1 MHQFCY
7 ILPMPRIK
15 QDLVFTVA
23 KNLRAF
29 LRLDV
34 GLGSQVPE
42 APESVQMRLQ
52 ERIRNQQKMLEK
64 ARTENSSKNAS
75 KKVRSENPTEILRQT
90 HAIPIPDLS
99 VKRNQIFNS
108 LVSPLKPGKM
118 LDLGTGSGVFSL
130 MAADLGWK
138 VTAVDARTVR
148 MPDVDSEKESKKAEL
163 IRSVEWIE
171 ADVRDFHFEHG
182 EYDLICF
189 LGLIHHLGVKDQLEI
204 LRRCSE
210 TLTILSARV
219 APEVVVTEGP
229 YEGSYYYEKGET
241 REERDAIPSAAW
253 GNEVSFH
260 PTEESLLRMLQ
271 DCGFSKVM
279 AMRPPHNHNYNFYL
293 CLP

>member
-1 MHQFCY
+1 MDQFCY
-7 ILPMPRIK
+7 ISQMPRIK
-15 QDLVFTVA
+15 RDLVFTVA

-42 APESVQMRLQ
+42 APESVRMRLQ
-52 ERIRNQQKMLEK
+52 ERIRTQQKMLEK
-64 ARTENSSKNAS
+64 ARKENGSKNAS
-75 KKVRSENPTEILRQT
+75 KKVRSENPTEVLKRT
-90 HAIPIPDLS
+90 HAIPAPDLS

-108 LVSPLKPGKM
+108 LVAPLKPGKM
-118 LDLGTGSGVFSL
+118 LDLGTGPGVFSL

-148 MPDVDSEKESKKAEL
+148 MPDADSEKDPKRAEL
-163 IRSVEWIE
+163 IRSVEWVE
-171 ADVRDFHFEHG
+171 ADVRDFRFEQG

-189 LGLIHHLGVKDQLEI
+189 LGLMHHLGVEDQLEI
-204 LRRCSE
+204 LRRCSG

-279 AMRPPHNHNYNFYL
+279 VMRPPHNHNYDFYL

>member
-1 MHQFCY
+1 
-7 ILPMPRIK
+7 MPRIK
-15 QDLVFTVA
+15 TDLVFALA
-23 KNLRAF
+23 KNIKAY
-29 LRLDV
+29 LRLDA
-34 GLGSQVPE
+34 GLVSQVPE
-42 APESVQMRLQ
+42 APENIHVRLQ
-52 ERIRNQQKMLEK
+52 ERVRELQKVRERPQSDAAPRK
-64 ARTENSSKNAS
+64 IRTEN
-75 KKVRSENPTEILRQT
+75 PTGVLKQT
-90 HAIPIPDLS
+90 HAIPPPDPS

-118 LDLGTGSGVFSL
+118 LDLGTGPGAFAL
-130 MAADLGWK
+130 MGADLGWK

-148 MPDVDSEKESKKAEL
+148 MPKPEPDKNPKKAEL

-171 ADVRDFHFEHG
+171 ADVRDFCFEQN

-189 LGLIHHLGVKDQLEI
+189 LGLIHHLRVEDQLEI
-204 LRRCSE
+204 LKRCSG

-229 YEGSYYYEKGET
+229 YEGAYYYEKGET

-253 GNEVSFH
+253 GNEISFH
-260 PTEESLLRMLQ
+260 PTEDSLLCMLR

-279 AMRPPHNHNYNFYL
+279 VMRPPHDRNYNFYL